1 MQGDGAANISRWP
14 APDGSLERT
23 SDIMTATLPSPTT
36 DLQVAEANLRQYG
49 FCLLQNALDELTIDQ
64 LANDLRS
71 LAALERRQGT
81 DFRDGGREQQWG
93 DFRDGDGS
101 SRARMFS
108 EDSGGVNQRVW
119 MLVNKG
125 DSFRSLLRHPGVLQL
140 VRSMLGPAVLL
151 SSHGAN
157 IAREG
162 GVEMPLHT
170 DQWWMPPPVLPDA
183 VSVPVGAIERDHVP
197 NAPASTPQ
205 MIAPTAAVNVIWML
219 VDFTEENGATRVVPG
234 SHLRPAYPVDE
245 GGEDEVVPAT
255 ASAGTALIIDGRIW
269 HGTGANTGGGDRLAV
284 LTTFC
289 GPQFR
294 PQENYTLGVD
304 REVLKGLDDQLLEL
318 LGFRVWSGYGRTADP
333 TEEWVTPK

>member
-1 MQGDGAANISRWP
+1 MA
-14 APDGSLERT
+14 
-23 SDIMTATLPSPTT
+23 ATLPSPTT
-36 DLQVAEANLRQYG
+36 DLQVAEVNLRQHG
-49 FCLLQNALDELTIDQ
+49 FCLLQNALHPSAVDQ
-64 LANDLRS
+64 LAGDLRG

-93 DFRDGDGS
+93 DFRDGDGA

-108 EDSGGVNQRVW
+108 EGSGGVNQRVW

-125 DSFRSLLRHPGVLQL
+125 SSFRSLLRHSGVLQL
-140 VRSMLGPAVLL
+140 VRSLLGPSVLL

-170 DQWWMPPPVLPDA
+170 DQWWMPPPALPDA
-183 VSVPVGAIERDHVP
+183 ATVPVGAIERDHVP
-197 NAPASTPQ
+197 NAPASAPQ

-245 GGEDEVVPAT
+245 DGEDEVVPAT

-304 REVLKGLDDQLLEL
+304 REVLRGLDDQLLEL

-333 TEEWVTPK
+333 TAEWVTPQ

>member
-1 MQGDGAANISRWP
+1 
-14 APDGSLERT
+14 
-23 SDIMTATLPSPTT
+23 MTTGLPQPTT
-36 DLQVAEANLRQYG
+36 NIQVAEGDLRRHG
-49 FCLLQNALDELTIDQ
+49 FCLLQNALDRPTIDN
-64 LANDLRS
+64 LANDLQEV
-71 LAALERRQGT
+71 AAQERRQGT
-81 DFRDGGREQQWG
+81 DFRDGGQEQQWG
-93 DFRDGDGS
+93 DFRDAEGT

-108 EDSGGVNQRVW
+108 EASGGVNQRVW

-125 DSFRSLLRHPGVLQL
+125 PSFRSLLRHPDVLQL
-140 VRSMLGPAVLL
+140 ARSLLGSAMLL

-170 DQWWMPPPVLPDA
+170 DQWWMPPPVLPD
-183 VSVPVGAIERDHVP
+183 VPDVPVGAIERDHVP

-219 VDFTEENGATRVVPG
+219 VDFTEQNGATRVVPG
-234 SHLRPAYPVDE
+234 SHLRAAYPAD
-245 GGEDEVVPAT
+245 GLGEEEVVHAIAP
-255 ASAGTALIIDGRIW
+255 AGTALVIDGRIW

-294 PQENYTLGVD
+294 AQENYTLGLD
-304 REVLKGLDDQLLEL
+304 REVLPDLDDHVLEL
-318 LGFRVWSGYGRTADP
+318 LGFRVWSGYGRTANP
-333 TEEWVTPK
+333 TDEWVTPK